1 MMVLSDG
8 YAILYEKQK
17 NMVIIDLPPTAETVR
32 DTVSQIVRRKTD
44 LTTSDLELLLMMTKY
59 VCKGGDE

>member
-17 NMVIIDLPPTAETVR
+17 NMIIIDLPPTAETAR

-44 LTTSDLELLLMMTKY
+44 LTTSDLELLLMVAKY